1 MKKRTHYTVQLTSS
15 WLLLS
20 TPDHLK
26 HASATNFLLVHPKM
40 TVTNGLTVDAE
51 DYFHVYTYS
60 DVICRENWDVCE
72 QTVERNTYRLL
83 DIFDSVEFQISEVR
97 SMKSTIFAFPH
108 NL

>member
-1 MKKRTHYTVQLTSS
+1 MQLTSS

-20 TPDHLK
+20 TPYHLK
-26 HASATNFLLVHPKM
+26 HASATNFLLVNPKM

-83 DIFDSVEFQISEVR
+83 NISMPYALCLKPCAILLNCDSPLH
-97 SMKSTIFAFPH
+97 KLLT
-108 NL
+108 